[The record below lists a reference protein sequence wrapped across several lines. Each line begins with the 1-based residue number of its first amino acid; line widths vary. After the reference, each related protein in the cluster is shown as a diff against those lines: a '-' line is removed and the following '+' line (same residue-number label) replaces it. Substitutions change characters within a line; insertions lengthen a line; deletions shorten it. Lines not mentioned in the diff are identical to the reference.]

1 MSNKD
6 NIRND
11 EANQMYFVLR
21 KFPELQNLALDCLHR
36 PEDVVTGSELNSK
49 TKSTSILNLNN
60 SRKKRLPAEFS
71 LPLEDQCTRKTL
83 FPYVGSIAS
92 IPEVNEKMDNIRKS
106 VLIERLN
113 YRKSLAKER
122 ESFFPLSQ
130 IKNKVIDPLNSARS
144 KLTKASLCFDS
155 RSFINSLAGF
165 QEGEPMSKEDVDT
178 QLKRCLQINLSTEE
192 NDALF
197 NSMDIDNSK
206 YIDPVEF
213 TRYFLSLGNIARD
226 KSKQIIKIKKK
237 RKEDLVKKEILDEME
252 RQKRWEELSI
262 SSFVEN
268 DKHTAMKK
276 LRDAAFKWDSTVDTL
291 TTASFEGKYFKLN
304 IYNFLNIL
312 LLYNLF
318 FSFFIYL
325 YSKFKTMGI

>member
-1 MSNKD
+1 MSN

-11 EANQMYFVLR
+11 EANRMYFVLR

-36 PEDVVTGSELNSK
+36 PEDVVTGSGLNCK
-49 TKSTSILNLNN
+49 TKSNSILNLNN
-60 SRKKRLPAEFS
+60 NRKKRLPAEFS
-71 LPLEDQCTRKTL
+71 LPLEDQCTRKIL
-83 FPYVGSIAS
+83 LPHVGSITS

-106 VLIERLN
+106 VLIERVN

-130 IKNKVIDPLNSARS
+130 IENKVIDPLESARA

-165 QEGEPMSKEDVDT
+165 QEGEPMNKEDVDI

-197 NSMDIDNSK
+197 NSMDKDNSM

-226 KSKQIIKIKKK
+226 KSKQLIQINKK
-237 RKEDLVKKEILDEME
+237 RKEDAIKKQIEDEVE
-252 RQKRWEELSI
+252 RQKKWEELSI
-262 SSFVEN
+262 ASFVDN
-268 DKHTAMKK
+268 DKLTAMKK
-276 LRDAAFKWDSTVDTL
+276 LRDAAFKWDSSVDTL
-291 TTASFEGKYFKLN
+291 TSAAFEGNYFIFYI
-304 IYNFLNIL
+304 IYINNFKIINV
-312 LLYNLF
+312 F
-318 FSFFIYL
+318 FFIFIYE
-325 YSKFKTMGI
+325 IIQQI